1 MPVLAA
7 EAAYFAVVHAVDAD
21 GGQLLLHFF
30 ELGRTD
36 DDFELF
42 HDGLQIFLTAGGESR
57 QLQGVAAFVVQ
68 AEVQAPDLGGGIHTQ
83 AHQGIRQLQQDA
95 ADQVNEA
102 PGGDDGDDLDHEL
115 PRVAVEQTVDAVD
128 AGGGEQA
135 GGKGAQVPPTPWMP
149 TTSRASS

>member
-1 MPVLAA
+1 M
-7 EAAYFAVVHAVDAD
+7 E
-21 GGQLLLHFF
+21 
-30 ELGRTD
+30 R
-36 DDFELF
+36 
-42 HDGLQIFLTAGGESR
+42 SR

-135 GGKGAQVPPTPWMP
+135 GGKGPPGSAHTVDAHHVEGVVIAQTVLE
-149 TTSRASS
+149 